1 MHGLRRKMLVT
12 ALLAAAATAIV
23 AAPASAGVLVKSAGD
38 CNSDA
43 LSNPFTPWADRAD
56 YFLAPA
62 GRFESAPDG
71 WALSGGARVAGDNEP
86 WHVSGDGDGALGIP
100 AGGSATTPTICVG
113 LEHPTL
119 RFFARRTSGAP
130 LLASLAVSVQTETSL
145 GLTATVPVGA
155 VVAGTGDWSVTPPML
170 VVANL
175 LPLLPGELTPIR
187 VRFTAQHGDFR
198 VDDVYVDPS
207 ARR

>member
-12 ALLAAAATAIV
+12 ALLAAVATAI
-23 AAPASAGVLVKSAGD
+23 AAVPASAGVLVKSAPD

-43 LSNPFTPWADRAD
+43 ISNPFTPWADRAD

-62 GRFESAPDG
+62 ARFESAPEG
-71 WALSGGARVAGDNEP
+71 WALAGGTHLVGDNEP
-86 WHVSGDGDGALGIP
+86 WNVSGDGDGALGVP

-113 LEHPTL
+113 LEHPTM

-145 GLTATVPVGA
+145 GLTATVPVGD
-155 VVAGTGDWSVTPPML
+155 VLLNDGSWSVTPPML